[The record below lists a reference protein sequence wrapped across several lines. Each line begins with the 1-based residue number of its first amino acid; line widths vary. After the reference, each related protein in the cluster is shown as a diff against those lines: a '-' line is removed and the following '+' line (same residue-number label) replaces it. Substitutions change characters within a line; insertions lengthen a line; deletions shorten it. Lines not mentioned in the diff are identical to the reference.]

1 MGGNANNVIR
11 NALTQLAGSL
21 TNETFTAIVAAYHLP
36 TGLSLGLAQ
45 AVARGT
51 MQGIM
56 QNCYDDVNNRL
67 LSQREVEKHIT
78 VFDVAER
85 TYFEFAVRDDADT
98 ASLSVALDGSYLQQV
113 YETAEHVSIEA
124 IRQSEWAKIEI
135 LGRYYG
141 RVFYEQGNHLDFQDM
156 HQMITMTGALTLRQ
170 IILIKLISSGFEG
183 LDDSYFITNPS
194 ACVEI
199 NRLRDYGIWETEGA
213 LLGENASRS
222 IQLSFLKATDYSKL
236 VSEKLMLDRISA
248 EDVKRTIDSLKL
260 SPEGVK
266 QSTLTEETY
275 TNDNSWHTVD
285 ENGNVTLDIGKY

>member
-1 MGGNANNVIR
+1 MGGSVNNVMR

-21 TNETFTAIVAAYHLP
+21 TNETFTAIVTACNLP
-36 TGLSLGLAQ
+36 AGLSLGLAQ

-51 MQGIM
+51 MQGVM
-56 QNCYDDVNNRL
+56 QNCYDDVKNRL
-67 LSQREVEKHIT
+67 LSHREVEKHIT
-78 VFDVAER
+78 VFDIAER
-85 TYFEFAVRDDADT
+85 TYFEFAVRDNADT

-113 YETAEHVSIEA
+113 FETAEHVSIEA
-124 IRQSEWAKIEI
+124 IRQSEWAKIAI

-141 RVFYEQGNHLDFQDM
+141 RKFYEQGYHLDFQDM

-170 IILIKLISSGFEG
+170 IILIKLISCGFEG
-183 LDDSYFITNPS
+183 QDDSYFITNPS

-213 LLGENASRS
+213 MFGENASQS
-222 IQLSFLKATDYSKL
+222 IQLSFLKATNYSKH
-236 VSEKLMLDRISA
+236 VSEELMLDRISA

-266 QSTLTEETY
+266 QSILTEETY

-285 ENGNVTLDIGKY
+285 ENGNIILDAGKY